1 MILALCIIENH
12 MKSTKLVKATD
23 FVLDQIEKLGVK
35 HVFGVTGGAISNQ
48 LDAFSRNDRVKFIPV
63 VHEQAAA
70 MAVEAYSRING
81 YGVAMAT
88 SGPGGTNLITGMCG
102 CWFDSIPALFIT
114 GQVST
119 FDIRTNKVRQK
130 GFQEI
135 DMVEMMKPITKYSN
149 LVTDSNKLAKSLEDA
164 IVASR
169 TGRFGPS
176 HLDIPMD
183 VQMSSIKSKIIKF
196 FPKNKSKKI
205 NLTKVLK
212 LISKAKRPVLIVG
225 NGVRQSGGEN
235 LFIKLADKLN
245 WPILPS
251 WGYADFIHQNRIEL
265 FGVYGNRGANYTVQ
279 NSDLILVI
287 GSRLDTRMTG
297 SNPKQFARGA
307 KKIIVDIDHEELY
320 KGVVIPDIAINADAK
335 DFLNSI
341 LKVKIVNNIDNNWLA
356 TCKKWRN
363 EYPIFTNND
372 LEIGEITPYNFSRI
386 LSQEAKSDDIVI
398 AECGGN
404 LSWLMQAWEFKK
416 GQKLFSSF
424 GNSPMGYG
432 LPAAMGATLAA
443 NQPVICTV
451 GDGGVQLNIQE
462 LQTVVNYKLPIKLF
476 IYNNDGF
483 GIIRQFQDL
492 YLGGRHVATSE
503 AVPDFEKI
511 GNAYGIKSLK
521 INKLSKLR
529 QQVREA
535 LDFDGPVI
543 VEVMM
548 DPKSIIEPRA
558 IFGKPIEEQAP
569 FLPDQEVLSHL
580 MVKRWQKP

>member
-1 MILALCIIENH
+1 
-12 MKSTKLVKATD
+12 MKSSKLVKATD
-23 FVLDQIEKLGVK
+23 FVLDQIEKMGVK
-35 HVFGVTGGAISNQ
+35 HVFGVTGGAITNQ
-48 LDAFSRNDRVKFIPV
+48 LDSFSRNGKVKFIAV

-81 YGVAMAT
+81 YGVAMST
-88 SGPGGTNLITGMCG
+88 SGPGGTNLITGICG

-119 FDIRTNKVRQK
+119 FDIRTNMVRQR

-135 DMVEMMKPITKYSN
+135 DMVEMMKPITKYSK
-149 LVTDSNKLAKSLEDA
+149 LVTDPNNLAKSLEKA
-164 IVASR
+164 IIESR
-169 TGRFGPS
+169 SDRFGPV

-183 VQMSSIKSKIIKF
+183 VQMSLIKPLKIKF
-196 FPKNKSKKI
+196 FTKVKHSKI
-205 NLTKVLK
+205 NLSKVLK
-212 LISKAKRPVLIVG
+212 LISKAQRPVLVVG
-225 NGVRQSGGEN
+225 NGVRLSGAED
-235 LFIKLADKLN
+235 LFIILADRLN

-251 WGYADFIHQNRIEL
+251 WAYADFIHQNRIEL

-279 NSDLILVI
+279 NSDLILAI
-287 GSRLDTRMTG
+287 GTRLDTRMTG
-297 SNPKQFARGA
+297 SNPKQFAREA
-307 KKIIVDIDHEELY
+307 KKIIVDIDKFELN
-320 KGVVIPDIAINADAK
+320 KGVVIPDIAIKADAK
-335 DFLNSI
+335 DFLESI
-341 LKVKIVNNIDNNWLA
+341 LKLKIENNIDKKWLA
-356 TCKKWRN
+356 ICKKWRD
-363 EYPIFTNND
+363 EYPIFTNKN
-372 LEIGEITPYNFSRI
+372 LEVGEINPYNFSRI
-386 LSQEAKSDDIVI
+386 LSQESKSDDIVV

-404 LSWLMQAWEFKK
+404 LAWLMQAWEFKK

-432 LPAAMGATLAA
+432 LPAAIGATLAA
-443 NQPVICTV
+443 NKPVICTV

-462 LQTVVNYKLPIKLF
+462 LQTVVNYNLPIKLF

-492 YLGGRHVATSE
+492 YMEGRHIATCEPVSN
-503 AVPDFEKI
+503 FEKI
-511 GNAYGIKSLK
+511 GNAYGIKSIK
-521 INKLSKLR
+521 ITKLTKLR

-535 LDFDGPVI
+535 LDYDGPVI

-548 DPKSIIEPRA
+548 NPKSIIEPRA

-569 FLPDQEVLSHL
+569 FLPDAEVLSHL